1 MQLVSLCR
9 VRQKGRCLRVLCGLW
24 RALAGHDVAV
34 SFFVGGNMLTVVI
47 FIIALI
53 VLLANG
59 VGFFLSLI
67 GAVIITIVLQHILV
81 AIGLFFSSRDND
93 ELS

>member
-1 MQLVSLCR
+1 
-9 VRQKGRCLRVLCGLW
+9 
-24 RALAGHDVAV
+24 
-34 SFFVGGNMLTVVI
+34 MLTVVI